1 MTYHIKK
8 TRAGHW
14 RVTRDDMMY
23 TIVPT
28 RSEARAIVKQ
38 LRMNR

>member
-1 MTYHIKK
+1 MTYRIKR
-8 TRAGHW
+8 TRAGNW
-14 RVTRDDMMY
+14 RVTRNDVMY

-38 LRMNR
+38 LRVNR